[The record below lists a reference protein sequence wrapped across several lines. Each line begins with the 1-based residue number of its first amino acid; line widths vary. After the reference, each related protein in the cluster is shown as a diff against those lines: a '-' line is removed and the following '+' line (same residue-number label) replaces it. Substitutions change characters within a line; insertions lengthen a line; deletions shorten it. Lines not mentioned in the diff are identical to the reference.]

1 MHYST
6 EDVPIGGYVI
16 PKNTMVTAF
25 LPSVHLDPERFP
37 EPMKTRPERFLDEK
51 SGKVVNRDMLMP
63 FSIGN
68 ENIKFMTLKILNSKL
83 LLQYQ
88 KLLLVRRSWCMC
100 FVHYLCLIFALQVPE
115 FVQGKR

>member
-6 EDVPIGGYVI
+6 EDVLIGGYVI
-16 PKNTMVTAF
+16 PKNTMVSAF

-37 EPMKTRPERFLDEK
+37 EPMKIRPERFLDEK
-51 SGKVVNRDMLMP
+51 SGKVVDRDMLMP

-83 LLQYQ
+83 LLQY
-88 KLLLVRRSWCMC
+88 
-100 FVHYLCLIFALQVPE
+100 
-115 FVQGKR
+115 